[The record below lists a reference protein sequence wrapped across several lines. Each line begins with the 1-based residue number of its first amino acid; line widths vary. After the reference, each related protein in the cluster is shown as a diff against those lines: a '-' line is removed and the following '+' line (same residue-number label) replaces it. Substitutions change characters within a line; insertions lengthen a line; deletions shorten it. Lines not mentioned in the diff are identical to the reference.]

1 MSLQSNINETIG
13 KNALP
18 SAFLWELVKHPNTYY
33 RIKKYAET
41 RSQYFYVHDVKET
54 DKVRDIEIQLN
65 LFKDILCSNIWM
77 ISRQKTSSFFI
88 VVSKEPFIRFMM
100 FLKASQGE

>member
-1 MSLQSNINETIG
+1 MSLQSNIYETVGI
-13 KNALP
+13 NALP

-54 DKVRDIEIQLN
+54 DKVGNIRLN
-65 LFKDILCSNIWM
+65 
-77 ISRQKTSSFFI
+77 
-88 VVSKEPFIRFMM
+88 
-100 FLKASQGE
+100 